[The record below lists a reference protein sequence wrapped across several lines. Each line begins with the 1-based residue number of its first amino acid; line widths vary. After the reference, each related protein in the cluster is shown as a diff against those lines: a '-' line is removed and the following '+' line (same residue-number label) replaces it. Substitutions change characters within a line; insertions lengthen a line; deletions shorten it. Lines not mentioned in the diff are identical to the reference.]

1 MQQRLDLQFLFDQ
14 TLKLF
19 LDLSILLRQSF
30 ILLNKVSFDIFST
43 QLLLFL
49 VLFLPIHLL

>member
-30 ILLNKVSFDIFST
+30 ILLNKVPFDIFST